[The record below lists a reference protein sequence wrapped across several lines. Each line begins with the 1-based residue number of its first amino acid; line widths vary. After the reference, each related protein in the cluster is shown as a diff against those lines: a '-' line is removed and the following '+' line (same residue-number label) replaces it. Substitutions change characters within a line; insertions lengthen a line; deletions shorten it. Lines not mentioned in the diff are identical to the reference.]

1 MKRCSI
7 SLNIR
12 KMQVKTTMRYQ
23 LTPVRMTIIKK
34 IRSVASDVEKR
45 KHVCTANENVNW
57 SNNYEKQYTVSSKIK
72 NRTTILSSNSTL
84 STSLKKMKTLTRKET
99 FTLVFLAAL
108 FIIAKIWKQPKCPLV
123 DE

>member
-12 KMQVKTTMRYQ
+12 KMKVKTTMRYQ

-34 IRSVASDVEKR
+34 IRSVASDEEKR
-45 KHVCTANENVNW
+45 KPLRTANENVNW
-57 SNNYEKQYTVSSKIK
+57 SNNYEKHYKVSSKIK

-84 STSLKKMKTLTRKET
+84 STSLKKMKTLT
-99 FTLVFLAAL
+99 
-108 FIIAKIWKQPKCPLV
+108 
-123 DE
+123 